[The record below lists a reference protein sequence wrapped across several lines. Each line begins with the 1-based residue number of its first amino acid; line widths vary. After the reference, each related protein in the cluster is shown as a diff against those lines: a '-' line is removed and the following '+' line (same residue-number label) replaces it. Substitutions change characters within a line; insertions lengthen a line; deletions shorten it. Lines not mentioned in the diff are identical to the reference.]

1 MKITPSLL
9 IILAVVI
16 VSCNKDKFTTIP
28 QLSIKS
34 ISPEFVFSGNIVT
47 MKGKFTDQEGDLDSA
62 LIVYKWYNGAV
73 AVIHDTIGRQSFLSF
88 ELPPKTRQGE
98 FSVDFEYNTSNTG
111 LRTLTAPNVRDTTG
125 ALGIIF
131 IDKAG
136 NRSVYVESAPIRL
149 VKP

>member
-9 IILAVVI
+9 IIFSVV
-16 VSCNKDKFTTIP
+16 VTSCNKDKFTTIP
-28 QLSIKS
+28 QVSIKS
-34 ISPEFVFSGNIVT
+34 ITPDFVVSGNVIT
-47 MKGKFTDQEGDLDSA
+47 LKGKFTDQEGDLDSA
-62 LIVYKWYNGAV
+62 LIVYKWYNGAT
-73 AVIHDTIGRQSFLSF
+73 AVLMDTIFRQTFKDF
-88 ELPPKTRQGE
+88 DLPPKTRQGDI
-98 FSVDFEYNTSNTG
+98 SIDFEYNTFNTG

-149 VKP
+149 IKP